1 MISKILWKSLLV
13 TPALL
18 GAALAVSTPAIAAE
32 TPASESEALSA
43 ELLAVESEASVV
55 EVAELEPVVEPVAE
69 VEVPVE
75 VAQVQVEQTAPVAPA
90 ANTTTSVDSLEQ
102 IMEYSNEGNVNSINQ
117 VTSISQLSDV
127 QPTDWAFQ
135 ALQSLV
141 ERYGVIAGYPDGT
154 YRGNRAMT
162 RYEFAAGLNA
172 ALDRVNELI
181 AAGLAEAVTREDL
194 ATLQRLQEEFAAELA
209 TLRGRVDALE
219 ARTAELEANQFS
231 TTTKLRG
238 ETIFNVAGVADEQE
252 GIDSQITFGYRV
264 RLNFDTSF
272 TGEDRLRTRFQ
283 VRNIQDFDSDPVG
296 FSFSGDSGGDF
307 ELDDLAYTFPL
318 GERVEIAI
326 AANGY
331 DVDDFV
337 ASTISPLDSSGQ
349 GSISNFGFPSQYNI
363 TAGGGAGAGAII
375 QLTDNLS
382 LDGGYVA
389 DDAANPDAGA
399 GLFNGPYS
407 AIGQLTWLSDA
418 FDAAVTYVHAY
429 SPDFGADNAA
439 ANTYGSQVNFRL
451 IPGIEIGGG
460 IAYTDIAG
468 VPGDA
473 ETWSWQG
480 TLAFPDLGGEGN
492 LLGILAGVP
501 TYTAIPGEDFNTSF
515 LVEGFYRYRLTDN
528 ISVTPGVIWIDDPL
542 GSDTDSTIIGALRT
556 TFTF

>member
-1 MISKILWKSLLV
+1 MSKILWKSLLV
-13 TPALL
+13 TPAVL
-18 GAALAVSTPAIAAE
+18 GAALAVSTPAIATEAQ
-32 TPASESEALSA
+32 TSSESEALGA
-43 ELLAVESEASVV
+43 EVLAVEP
-55 EVAELEPVVEPVAE
+55 EVSTLDLVELEPAVEPVAE

-75 VAQVQVEQTAPVAPA
+75 LAQVPVEQPAPVAAP
-90 ANTTTSVDSLEQ
+90 ANTMTTVDSLEQ
-102 IMEYSNEGNVNSINQ
+102 IMEYSSEGSDNSLNQ

-162 RYEFAAGLNA
+162 RFEFAAGLNA

-181 AAGLAEAVTREDL
+181 AAGLADAVSREDL

-238 ETIFNVAGVADEQE
+238 ETIFNVAGVLDEDE
-252 GIDSQITFGYRV
+252 AFDSQITFGYRV

-283 VRNIQDFDSDPVG
+283 VRNIENFDSDPIG
-296 FSFSGDSGGDF
+296 FSFSGDSDGVF
-307 ELDDLAYTFPL
+307 ELDDLVYTFPL

-326 AANGY
+326 AATGFA
-331 DVDDFV
+331 VDDFV

-349 GSISNFGFPSQYNI
+349 GSLSDFGFPRQYAFN
-363 TAGGGAGAGAII
+363 TGSGAGAGAII

-389 DDAANPDAGA
+389 DDANSPDAGS

-418 FDAAVTYVHAY
+418 FDAAITYVHSYDPA
-429 SPDFGADNAA
+429 FGSDNAA
-439 ANTYGSQVNFRL
+439 ANTYGGQVNFRL

-473 ETWSWQG
+473 ESWSYQG

-501 TYTAIPGEDFNTSF
+501 TYTAVPGTDIETSF

-528 ISVTPGVIWIDDPL
+528 ISITPGVIWIEDPL
-542 GSDTDSTIIGALRT
+542 GDDTDSTIIGALRT

>member
-1 MISKILWKSLLV
+1 MSKILWKSLLV
-13 TPALL
+13 TPAVL
-18 GAALAVSTPAIAAE
+18 GTALAVSAPAIATEAQ
-32 TPASESEALSA
+32 TSSESEALGA
-43 ELLAVESEASVV
+43 EVLAVEP
-55 EVAELEPVVEPVAE
+55 EVSTLDLVELEPAVEPVAE

-75 VAQVQVEQTAPVAPA
+75 LAQVPVEQPAPVAAP
-90 ANTTTSVDSLEQ
+90 ANTMTTVDSLEQ
-102 IMEYSNEGNVNSINQ
+102 IMEYSSEGSDNSLNQ

-162 RYEFAAGLNA
+162 RFEFAAGLNA

-181 AAGLAEAVTREDL
+181 AAGLADAVSREDL

-238 ETIFNVAGVADEQE
+238 ETIFNVAGVLDEDE
-252 GIDSQITFGYRV
+252 AFDSQITFGYRV

-283 VRNIQDFDSDPVG
+283 VRNIENFDSDPIG
-296 FSFSGDSGGDF
+296 FSFSGDSDGVF
-307 ELDDLAYTFPL
+307 ELDDLVYTFPL

-326 AANGY
+326 AATGFA
-331 DVDDFV
+331 VDDFV

-349 GSISNFGFPSQYNI
+349 GSLSDFGFPRQYAFN
-363 TAGGGAGAGAII
+363 TGSGAGAGAII

-389 DDAANPDAGA
+389 DDANSPDAGS

-418 FDAAVTYVHAY
+418 FDAAITYVHSYDPA
-429 SPDFGADNAA
+429 FGSDNAA
-439 ANTYGSQVNFRL
+439 ANTYGGQVNFRL

-473 ETWSWQG
+473 ESWSYQG

-501 TYTAIPGEDFNTSF
+501 TYTAVPGTDIETSF

-528 ISVTPGVIWIDDPL
+528 ISITPGVIWIEDPL
-542 GSDTDSTIIGALRT
+542 GDDTDSTIIGALRT

>member
-13 TPALL
+13 APALL
-18 GAALAVSTPAIAAE
+18 GTTLAVSMTAIAAE
-32 TPASESEALSA
+32 TQTVSEAEALSA
-43 ELLAVESEASVV
+43 ELAT
-55 EVAELEPVVEPVAE
+55 VEPEIFIAE
-69 VEVPVE
+69 VEPIAEVEAPVELAQVPVE
-75 VAQVQVEQTAPVAPA
+75 QSAPA
-90 ANTTTSVDSLEQ
+90 STTVDSLEQ
-102 IMEYSNEGNVNSINQ
+102 IMEYSSEGSGNSLNQ

-181 AAGLAEAVTREDL
+181 AAGLAEAVSREDL

-231 TTTKLRG
+231 TTTRLRG
-238 ETIFNVAGVADEQE
+238 ETIFNVAGVFDEDEQF
-252 GIDSQITFGYRV
+252 DSQITFGYRV

-272 TGEDRLRTRFQ
+272 TGQDRLRARLQ
-283 VRNIQDFDSDPVG
+283 SRDIQDFESDPIG
-296 FSFSGDSGGDF
+296 FSFSGSSGGDF
-307 ELDDLAYTFPL
+307 RLDDLFYTFPL
-318 GERVEIAI
+318 GERAEVTI
-326 AANGY
+326 AANGVA
-331 DVDDFV
+331 VDDLV
-337 ASTISPLDSSGQ
+337 ASTISPLDNGGQ
-349 GSISNFGFPSQYNI
+349 GSLSDFGFPRQYAFSN
-363 TAGGGAGAGAII
+363 GNAGAGVIF

-382 LDGGYVA
+382 LDGGYLA
-389 DDAANPDAGA
+389 DDASNPEAGA

-407 AIGQLTWLSDA
+407 AIGQLTFLSDA
-418 FDAAVTYVHAY
+418 FDAAATFVHSYDPAY
-429 SPDFGADNAA
+429 GSSNAA
-439 ANTYGSQVNFRL
+439 ANTYGGQVNFRL

-460 IAYTDIAG
+460 IAFTDIAG
-468 VPGDA
+468 VPGDPEA
-473 ETWSWQG
+473 WSYQG

-501 TYTAIPGEDFNTSF
+501 TYTAIPGTNIETSF

-528 ISVTPGVIWIDDPL
+528 ISVTPGVIWIEDPFGDD
-542 GSDTDSTIIGALRT
+542 SSSTVIGALRT